1 MPCSNGFR
9 ASLRERTTAQ
19 GPRPS
24 ISTAHGQA
32 ASRCRTAGAQER
44 SGSTAADLLKVL
56 ALATSVHSRAAIV
69 AILTHGEPSEKKK
82 ARPTCASKS
91 ERGGDASFS
100 SRSGRSLAHL
110 ARRATSPNRAA
121 AQSTHWVRHRCSAGP
136 DERTPVRTGSFAPTA
151 SRGRFRRSR
160 TARSTKARA
169 PTLSTKPS
177 GYIGRCEE
185 RRIAAWG
192 RNGHNK
198 TENRT
203 PRTPTPPKA
212 RAEKQSRALH
222 LLARLA
228 LDAGNR

>member
-110 ARRATSPNRAA
+110 ARRAASSEPTC
-121 AQSTHWVRHRCSAGP
+121 CSEYALGP
-136 DERTPVRTGSFAPTA
+136 TPMLC
-151 SRGRFRRSR
+151 RSR
-160 TARSTKARA
+160 RA
-169 PTLSTKPS
+169 NA
-177 GYIGRCEE
+177 C
-185 RRIAAWG
+185 
-192 RNGHNK
+192 
-198 TENRT
+198 ENRQL
-203 PRTPTPPKA
+203 
-212 RAEKQSRALH
+212 RADCVSRSLSS
-222 LLARLA
+222 LSNGSLDKGSSTDA
-228 LDAGNR
+228 LDEALGIHRMM